1 MQPDSAKQ
9 ALNLY
14 LDDLTSDEAVEV
26 ADGSEK
32 LLAPKLTPA
41 DELAR
46 VSQLLQNANQL
57 LVDESESDIQEVE
70 QTPLITEE
78 IAIEDKEFANL
89 VETVSIHSD
98 LDLRP
103 LKEKLPSRFQA
114 LLFEVAGM
122 TLAVPLVELGGIIQL
137 KELNKLPGKPSWFMG
152 VMLKHQEKYQCV
164 DTAKWIMPEK
174 YKAAKPASL
183 HYTYIVQLGKSPWA
197 LACEALADTHELNH
211 DDIKWRSQDNKNPWL
226 AGTVKR
232 KMCALIDAAQLVLL
246 LQAKQPNN
254 AKNVVTE

>member
-14 LDDLTSDEAVEV
+14 LDDLTSDEAMTYTKE
-26 ADGSEK
+26 
-32 LLAPKLTPA
+32 LTLS
-41 DELAR
+41 DELVRAN
-46 VSQLLQNANQL
+46 QLLQNANQL
-57 LVDESESDIQEVE
+57 LVDEQNLSMREDE
-70 QTPLITEE
+70 QIPLITQE
-78 IAIEDKEFANL
+78 IAIEDKEFAKL
-89 VETVSIHSD
+89 VETVTIHSD

-114 LLFEVAGM
+114 LFFEVAGM

-137 KELNKLPGKPSWFMG
+137 QELNKLPAKPSWFMG
-152 VMLKHQEKYQCV
+152 VMLKHDNRYHCV

-174 YKAAKPASL
+174 YEAAKLGSL
-183 HYTYIVQLGKSPWA
+183 HYRYVVQLGKSPWA
-197 LACEALADTHELNH
+197 LACEKLVDTHEFNH

-226 AGTVKR
+226 AGTIKR

-254 AKNVVTE
+254 AKSVVTE